1 MTYTPPTQDMMFVLE
16 HVVGLDKLPEHE
28 ALGKLDADAVASI
41 LEPASDLA
49 ANVLA
54 PLNYPGDRARLAL
67 KDGVLETA
75 PGFKE
80 AYRQYCEG
88 GWNSVVF
95 DPAHGGQGLPWL
107 VAFAVNEMWQ
117 GANMSFGLC
126 PLLNQG
132 AIEAIEAHASDELKA
147 EYLEKMISGEWT
159 GTMNLTEP
167 QAGSD
172 LAAVKTK
179 AVPAGDGTYKISG
192 QKIFITYGEHDFT
205 DNIIHLVLARLP
217 DAPEGVK
224 GISLFIVPKFL
235 KDGTRNDLICTGIE
249 HKLGI
254 HASPTCTMQ
263 FGDKGGAT
271 GYLVG
276 TANEGLKYMFTMM
289 NNARLSVGLQG
300 VAIAEAAYQ
309 KALGYAKERVQG
321 APLNKKGSGGVTIS
335 EHADV
340 KRMLLSMVSQIEAGR
355 AMTYEA
361 ALSLDLARAGDAA
374 AQARVDLMTPLVKS
388 WCTDM
393 ACEVASTG
401 VQIHGGM
408 GFIEETGAAQ
418 FYRDARILPIY
429 EGTNGIQS
437 ADLAFRKIL
446 RDGGAALKTYL
457 AEFEGVL
464 GALKEAKGDDFE
476 AIAQELADAYKQV
489 SKAALQIGA
498 LSKDDLDYVAAVSV
512 PFLKA
517 LAGAAAGMMLARSAL
532 AAQALLSEGG
542 SDADF
547 LSRKIL
553 IARFYAETFLP
564 QAGAHARN
572 VLSTAKTVVSSRF

>member
-1 MTYTPPTQDMMFVLE
+1 MTYTPPLSDMMFVLRD
-16 HVVGLDKLPEHE
+16 VVGLSSLPEHE

-41 LEPASDLA
+41 LEPAAELA
-49 ANVLA
+49 AGVLA
-54 PLNYPGDRARLAL
+54 PLNHPGDKSGAVW
-67 KDGVLETA
+67 KDGFVTTS

-80 AYRQYCEG
+80 AYKQFCEG
-88 GWNSVVF
+88 GWNSLVF

-132 AIEAIEAHASDELKA
+132 AVEAIEAHASEALKN
-147 EYLEKMISGEWT
+147 EYLEKMISGAWT

-172 LAAVKTK
+172 LAVVKTK

-192 QKIFITYGEHDFT
+192 QKIYITYGEHDFT

-235 KDGTRNDLICTGIE
+235 KDGARNDVKCTGIE

-254 HASPTCTMQ
+254 HGSPTCTMQ
-263 FGDKGGAT
+263 FGDAGGAT

-276 TANEGLKYMFTMM
+276 AANEGLKYMFTMM

-309 KALGYAKERVQG
+309 KALSYANERVQG
-321 APLNKKGSGGVTIS
+321 GGLVIS
-335 EHADV
+335 KHADV
-340 KRMLLSMVSQIEAGR
+340 KRMLLSMASRIEAGR
-355 AMTYEA
+355 ALCYEA
-361 ALSLDLARAGDAA
+361 VLHLDLAKAGDAG
-374 AQARVDLMTPLVKS
+374 AQARVDLLTPLVKA

-418 FYRDARILPIY
+418 FYRDVRILPIY
-429 EGTNGIQS
+429 EGTNGIQA

-446 RDGGAALKTYL
+446 RDDGAALKAFLKECEASIAAVKNEAGDDLQVIADAILKTHEMVSK
-457 AEFEGVL
+457 ASTHL
-464 GALKEAKGDDFE
+464 GALAKED
-476 AIAQELADAYKQV
+476 V
-489 SKAALQIGA
+489 SYA
-498 LSKDDLDYVAAVSV
+498 AAVST
-512 PFLKA
+512 PYLNA
-517 LAGAAAGMMLARSAL
+517 LATYAGGVMMGRAAVAANAAL
-532 AAQALLSEGG
+532 REGG
-542 SDADF
+542 SDAAF
-547 LSRKIL
+547 LERKI
-553 IARFYAETFLP
+553 IHARFFAESVLPGARASAET
-564 QAGAHARN
+564 
-572 VLSTAKTVVSSRF
+572 VLSSARTIVSAVF